1 MSTKSFV
8 CVRALVSVM
17 RNVSLCVYVCLYI
30 HIYICTYTYV
40 CVCVCAVLEV
50 GKMRVKGVQS
60 AGCFPCKT
68 LSLSRFDTSTVY
80 QHVLLIQM
88 ALMLNCSARFRHH
101 ALIVIRTF
109 AETRRLTLFVAVVGS
124 AAIVCEKQRADANV
138 RKRLRAR
145 RTLLLFSIALG

>member
-1 MSTKSFV
+1 M
-8 CVRALVSVM
+8 
-17 RNVSLCVYVCLYI
+17 Y
-30 HIYICTYTYV
+30 
-40 CVCVCAVLEV
+40 VCVCAVLEV
-50 GKMRVKGVQS
+50 GKMRVKGVES

-68 LSLSRFDTSTVY
+68 LARSLARFDTSTVY

-88 ALMLNCSARFRHH
+88 AFMLNCSARFRHH
-101 ALIVIRTF
+101 ALIVIRTL